1 VTGDRFSTTGTV
13 VGVAEESEALRI
25 RRENLTWR
33 EVGGEI
39 IALDLV
45 TSTYFTTNTTGSHL
59 WNALVE
65 GAKFGDLVAL
75 LEDKFGISEDIA
87 TDDVRSF
94 IEGVDQHGLLE
105 TPDDG
110 PA

>member
-1 VTGDRFSTTGTV
+1 MT
-13 VGVAEESEALRI
+13 GVAEKSEVLRI
-25 RRENLTWR
+25 RRDNLTWR

-45 TSTYFTTNTTGSHL
+45 TSTYFTTNATGSHL

-75 LEDKFGISEDIA
+75 LQEKFGISEDVA
-87 TDDVRSF
+87 SNDVTSF
-94 IEGVDQHGLLE
+94 IDGVDQHGLLE
-105 TPDDG
+105 TSEDG